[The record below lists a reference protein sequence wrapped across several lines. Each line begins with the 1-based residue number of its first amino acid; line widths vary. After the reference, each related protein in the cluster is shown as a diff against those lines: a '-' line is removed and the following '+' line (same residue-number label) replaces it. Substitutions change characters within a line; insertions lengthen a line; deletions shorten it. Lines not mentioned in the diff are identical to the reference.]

1 MRKERT
7 SVVHLVGQFDVG
19 GMEKLLV
26 EFARHADRDRFTLHF
41 VALGARGPLADDLEE
56 CGWQVM
62 ALGQPPG
69 LDPGLVWRLARLFR
83 ALRADVVHTHNT
95 RPLLYGAP
103 AARLTRACRVIH
115 TRHGQR
121 YQARGRQTLAFRLA
135 TRLTH
140 RVVCVSEDSMALSL
154 AEGVARARLRAI
166 PNGIDVQRFRA
177 AGPNPEGPAVMVSRL
192 SPEKDVGTL
201 LAAAALVARA
211 RPSFRLEI
219 AGDGACLPGLRQ
231 TCRELD
237 LEANVRFLG
246 PVRDVAG
253 LLARASL
260 FVLPS
265 LTEGISL
272 TILEAMSTALPVV
285 ATRVGG
291 NPEVV
296 VDGATGLLVPP
307 RTPAAL
313 ATALLHLLGDPARG
327 RRLGLAGRDR
337 VERCFD
343 VRRTVSA
350 YEDLYAEVSA
360 GGGCPRPPG
369 DGEPARGRLLPC

>member
-1 MRKERT
+1 VNKART
-7 SVVHLVGQFDVG
+7 SVVHLVGQLDIG

-41 VALGARGPLADDLEE
+41 ISLGPRGPLADDLEE
-56 CGWQVM
+56 CGWPVT

-69 LDPGLVWRLARLFR
+69 LDLGLVWRLTRLFR
-83 ALRADVVHTHNT
+83 ELRARVVHTHNT
-95 RPLLYGAP
+95 RPLLYGGP
-103 AARLTRACRVIH
+103 AARLTRGCRVIH

-121 YQARGRQTLAFRLA
+121 FQARGRQTVAFRLA
-135 TRLTH
+135 TRLAH
-140 RVVCVSEDSMALSL
+140 RVVCVSEDSLGLSL
-154 AEGVARARLRAI
+154 AEGVSRARLRTI
-166 PNGIDVQRFRA
+166 HNGIDVRRFQA
-177 AGPNPEGPAVMVSRL
+177 AGPNPDGPAVMVSRL
-192 SPEKDVGTL
+192 SPEKDVETL
-201 LAAAALVARA
+201 LAAAALVARI

-231 TCRELD
+231 SCRELG
-237 LEANVRFLG
+237 LEAHVLFLG

-296 VDGATGLLVPP
+296 LEGTTGLLVPP
-307 RTPAAL
+307 HTPDAL
-313 ATALLHLLGDPARG
+313 AGAMLQLLDDPAQG

-343 VRRTVSA
+343 IRQTVSA
-350 YEDLYAEVSA
+350 YEDLYTSVISQQPEGS
-360 GGGCPRPPG
+360 GTLT
-369 DGEPARGRLLPC
+369 DN